1 MIMQPQCT
9 YHLAGMNVEAW
20 EHKHPEEGDNPCTEA
35 VWKMVCHTYF
45 PRAQTGCKTNPP
57 EPTKLLRPCK
67 NVCQSYV
74 KACQVQCCDES
85 VECVDTSKVSLV
97 DGTEMETRRYHE
109 ESGPSHL
116 CTGAASRQSPGVI
129 SAIMAVLALLQLALP
144 GSCREGVSGVSC
156 FRIRPRLGNRCQTTG
171 TGSSLF
177 PRACRQ
183 RSGYTILASLTSQRK
198 INAVATASAWRGDLM

>member
-20 EHKHPEEGDNPCTEA
+20 EHKHPEEGDSPCTEA

-85 VECVDTSKVSLV
+85 VACVDSSKVSLV
-97 DGTEMETRRYHE
+97 DGTEIENRRYHE

-116 CTGAASRQSPGVI
+116 CTGAASRQSPGV
-129 SAIMAVLALLQLALP
+129 SARSWQSWHCFSSRSQDPAERVCLQLVEQSRHP
-144 GSCREGVSGVSC
+144 
-156 FRIRPRLGNRCQTTG
+156 
-171 TGSSLF
+171 
-177 PRACRQ
+177 
-183 RSGYTILASLTSQRK
+183 
-198 INAVATASAWRGDLM
+198 